1 MNTEK
6 NFQTPKE
13 VHHGRNVKR
22 LREMLGIKQDVLAD
36 IMALSQQTISRFE
49 AQEVLDDNELNKLAN
64 ALNVPVEAI
73 KNFDEMTAVNIIANT
88 FNEQAIAYQYNFHP
102 ISKIIQLYEEKFE
115 LYERFLKAEQEKNA
129 LLEKLLKDIQK

>member
-1 MNTEK
+1 
-6 NFQTPKE
+6 
-13 VHHGRNVKR
+13 
-22 LREMLGIKQDVLAD
+22 MLGIKQDVLAD

-73 KNFDEMTAVNIIANT
+73 KNFDEMTAVNIIANS